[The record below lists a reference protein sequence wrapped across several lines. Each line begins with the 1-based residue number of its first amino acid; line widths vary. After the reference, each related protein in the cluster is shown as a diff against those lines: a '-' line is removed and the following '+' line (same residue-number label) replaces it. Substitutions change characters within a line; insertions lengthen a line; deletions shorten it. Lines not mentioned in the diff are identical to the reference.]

1 MEAPVTFLLFAL
13 LMQGVPLEIKPP
25 DQPDPAK
32 KRVII
37 PAGTVIPVNLTSRIS
52 TKHAKDGDGIY
63 AQTAVP
69 ITVNDEI
76 VIPQG
81 SFIKGKIS
89 HVEQPGRVSGRA
101 EMSFSFQTLVL
112 PTGKTFEIYA
122 NLQGTG
128 GAIEKKGE
136 ATIVADKG
144 NDGEDIA
151 TKSAEGAAGGAV
163 TGAVWR
169 GGGGA
174 ARGAAIGAGA
184 GAAGAAVAALIK
196 KGAPLV
202 LEPGTLFEIVLNR
215 PIER

>member
-89 HVEQPGRVSGRA
+89 HVEQPGRISGRA

-128 GAIEKKGE
+128 GAI
-136 ATIVADKG
+136 
-144 NDGEDIA
+144 
-151 TKSAEGAAGGAV
+151 
-163 TGAVWR
+163 
-169 GGGGA
+169 
-174 ARGAAIGAGA
+174 ARGAAVGAGA